1 MNLRHSTVAKF
12 RSMRLDTTLSL
23 KIKLEMPLPSA
34 SKEPDDSQTW
44 ELAERCLLPIAF
56 SHAIAVILATILNT
70 LSISQTSSFV
80 TAAGKAVLIT
90 GCDSRVGYT
99 LSKQLD
105 ELNLFLK
112 GFTVFAGFNT
122 KVESEE
128 AMQKL
133 KQEASGRLHILQL
146 DVTSEHDIH
155 STFLYVNENLPD
167 GAPGLWA
174 LIHAAAWVTLG
185 ECEWIPSSVLRRSV
199 DINFIGLARLT
210 QVFLPLIRRSKG
222 RVVIVSSLL
231 ARIPSP
237 VLGIYCAV
245 KAAVEAWAACLRLEM
260 RRWGVDVV
268 IVETNEYVSGNAWL
282 KDNSL
287 LLEQAR
293 DMWTQLDPQTRK
305 EYGQE
310 LFQKEMLALERY
322 TQNDIDLTPVTRAL
336 IDGVMKTFPMRKY
349 TPVSRQE
356 RIQALCS
363 DYLPKPVYDILY
375 VN

>member
-1 MNLRHSTVAKF
+1 
-12 RSMRLDTTLSL
+12 
-23 KIKLEMPLPSA
+23 MPLPSGN
-34 SKEPDDSQTW
+34 KEPDDSQTW

-80 TAAGKAVLIT
+80 LFLLLLVISIGFTLFYHNLKVTAAGKAILIT

-105 ELNLFLK
+105 EL

-122 KVESEE
+122 KVENEE
-128 AMQKL
+128 IMQKL
-133 KQEASGRLHILQL
+133 RQEASGRLHILQL

-174 LIHAAAWVTLG
+174 LVHAAAWVTLG
-185 ECEWIPSSVLRRSV
+185 ECEWVPPSVLKRSI

-210 QVFLPLIRRSKG
+210 Q
-222 RVVIVSSLL
+222 
-231 ARIPSP
+231 
-237 VLGIYCAV
+237 
-245 KAAVEAWAACLRLEM
+245 AAVEAWGACLRLEM

-268 IVETNEYVSGNAWL
+268 IVETGEYVSGNAWL
-282 KDNSL
+282 KDNNS

-293 DMWTQLDPQTRK
+293 EMWIQLDPQTRK

-310 LFQKEMLALERY
+310 LFQKEMLALEKY
-322 TQNDIDLTPVTRAL
+322 TQEIDVDITPVIRAL
-336 IDGVMKTFPMRKY
+336 IDGVIKTFPMRRY
-349 TPVSRQE
+349 TPVSRKE

-363 DYLPKPVYDILY
+363 DYLPKPIYDILY
-375 VN
+375 IN

>member
-1 MNLRHSTVAKF
+1 
-12 RSMRLDTTLSL
+12 
-23 KIKLEMPLPSA
+23 MPLPSG

-80 TAAGKAVLIT
+80 LFLLLLVISIGSTLFYHNLKVTAAGKAVLIT

-105 ELNLFLK
+105 EL
-112 GFTVFAGFNT
+112 GFTVFAGFNA
-122 KVESEE
+122 KVENEE
-128 AMQKL
+128 TMQKL

-146 DVTSEHDIH
+146 DITSEHDIH

-185 ECEWIPSSVLRRSV
+185 ECEWVPPSVLKRSI

-237 VLGIYCAV
+237 VRGIYCAV
-245 KAAVEAWAACLRLEM
+245 KAAVEAWGACLRLEM

-268 IVETNEYVSGNAWL
+268 IVETSEYVSGNAWL
-282 KDNSL
+282 KNNSA

-310 LFQKEMLALERY
+310 LFQKEMLALEKY
-322 TQNDIDLTPVTRAL
+322 TQETDIDLTPVTRAL
-336 IDGVMKTFPMRKY
+336 TDGVMKTFPMRRY
-349 TPVSRQE
+349 TPVSRKE

>member
-1 MNLRHSTVAKF
+1 
-12 RSMRLDTTLSL
+12 
-23 KIKLEMPLPSA
+23 MPLPSGN
-34 SKEPDDSQTW
+34 KEPDDSQTW

-56 SHAIAVILATILNT
+56 SHAVAVILATVLNT
-70 LSISQTSSFV
+70 LGISQTSSFV
-80 TAAGKAVLIT
+80 LFLLLLVISIGA
-90 GCDSRVGYT
+90 T
-99 LSKQLD
+99 LFYH
-105 ELNLFLK
+105 NLK
-112 GFTVFAGFNT
+112 GFTVFAGFTSKAEN
-122 KVESEE
+122 EE

-133 KQEASGRLHILQL
+133 KQEASGRLHVLQL

-185 ECEWIPSSVLRRSV
+185 ECEWVPSSVLKRSIDV
-199 DINFIGLARLT
+199 NVIGVARLS

-222 RVVIVSSLL
+222 RIVLVGSLL

-237 VLGIYCAV
+237 VRGIYCAV
-245 KAAVEAWAACLRLEM
+245 KAAVEAWGACLRLEM

-268 IVETNEYVSGNAWL
+268 IVETGEYVSGNAWL
-282 KDNSL
+282 KDNSV

-293 DMWTQLDPQTRK
+293 DMWTQLEPQTRK

-310 LFQKEMLALERY
+310 LFQKEMLALEKY
-322 TQNDIDLTPVTRAL
+322 TQGLQADLTPVTRAL
-336 IDGVMKTFPMRKY
+336 TDGVTKTFPMRRY
-349 TPVSRQE
+349 TPVSRNE
-356 RIQALCS
+356 RIQAFCS

-375 VN
+375 TN

>member
-1 MNLRHSTVAKF
+1 MV
-12 RSMRLDTTLSL
+12 
-23 KIKLEMPLPSA
+23 
-34 SKEPDDSQTW
+34 Q
-44 ELAERCLLPIAF
+44 
-56 SHAIAVILATILNT
+56 
-70 LSISQTSSFV
+70 V

-105 ELNLFLK
+105 EL
-112 GFTVFAGFNT
+112 GFTVFAGFST
-122 KVESEE
+122 KEE
-128 AMQKL
+128 NEDVMQKL
-133 KQEASGRLHILQL
+133 KQEASGRLHVLQL

-167 GAPGLWA
+167 GAPGLKLHFPLNIQSCLFNVYTKTHIFHYMYSTLGLWA

-185 ECEWIPSSVLRRSV
+185 ECEWVPSSVLKRSI

-222 RVVIVSSLL
+222 RVVLVSSLL

-237 VLGIYCAV
+237 VRGIYCAV
-245 KAAVEAWAACLRLEM
+245 KAAVEAWGTCLRLEM

-268 IVETNEYVSGNAWL
+268 IVETGEYVSGNAWL
-282 KDNSL
+282 KNNSS

-293 DMWTQLDPQTRK
+293 EMWTQLDPQTRK

-310 LFQKEMLALERY
+310 LFQKEMLALEKY
-322 TQNDIDLTPVTRAL
+322 TQGPEADLTPVTRAL
-336 IDGVMKTFPMRKY
+336 TDGVIKTFPIRRY
-349 TPVSRQE
+349 TPVSRKE

-375 VN
+375 TN

>member
-1 MNLRHSTVAKF
+1 
-12 RSMRLDTTLSL
+12 
-23 KIKLEMPLPSA
+23 MPLPSG

-80 TAAGKAVLIT
+80 LFLLLLVISIGSTLFYHNLKVTAAGKAVLIT

-105 ELNLFLK
+105 EL
-112 GFTVFAGFNT
+112 GFTVFAGFSA
-122 KVESEE
+122 KVENEE
-128 AMQKL
+128 TMQKL

-146 DVTSEHDIH
+146 DITS
-155 STFLYVNENLPD
+155 
-167 GAPGLWA
+167 LWA

-185 ECEWIPSSVLRRSV
+185 ECEWVPPSVLKRSI

-237 VLGIYCAV
+237 VRGIYCAV
-245 KAAVEAWAACLRLEM
+245 KAAVEAWGACLRLEM

-268 IVETNEYVSGNAWL
+268 IVETSEYVSGNAWL
-282 KDNSL
+282 KNNSA

-310 LFQKEMLALERY
+310 LFQKEMLALEKY
-322 TQNDIDLTPVTRAL
+322 TQETDVDLTPVTRAL
-336 IDGVMKTFPMRKY
+336 TDGVMKTFPMRRY
-349 TPVSRQE
+349 TPVSRKE